1 MSVRDTSIKAFRQAI
16 AAGFYDTHQHVTTGC
31 IVEVGPHTRR
41 EVSIITRIEY
51 CSVCSAAN
59 ALVKK
64 KILMDWRTKQ
74 NPKTNKTAHILE
86 VYDANDLGPEQAKL
100 L

>member
-16 AAGFYDTHQHVTTGC
+16 AAGFYETHLNTLTAC

-41 EVSIITRIEY
+41 EASITTRIEY
-51 CSVCSAAN
+51 CSVCAAAN

-86 VYDANDLGPEQAKL
+86 LYDVNDLGPEQAKL